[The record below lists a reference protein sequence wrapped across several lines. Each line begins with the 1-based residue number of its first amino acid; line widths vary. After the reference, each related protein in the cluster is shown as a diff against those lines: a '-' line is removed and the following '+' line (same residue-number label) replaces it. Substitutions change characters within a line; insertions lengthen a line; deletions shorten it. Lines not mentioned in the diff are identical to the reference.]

1 MLASS
6 SGRLK
11 VVNEPLKDREL
22 FAFFDCVT
30 YLVDTMQSTLD
41 MIITDATFADHAV
54 VCGVTASSSSRFM
67 CILLGKEVY
76 VLNIVEYFLGWCN
89 LICSAG
95 LVNNPPIA
103 VKAFS

>member
-11 VVNEPLKDREL
+11 VLNEPFSDKEL

-30 YLVDTMQSTLD
+30 YLVDTIQSTLD

-67 CILLGKEVY
+67 SIFTG
-76 VLNIVEYFLGWCN
+76 
-89 LICSAG
+89 
-95 LVNNPPIA
+95 
-103 VKAFS
+103 